1 MTGGSGLP
9 SGVSFVTWDPD
20 SCSWRTSPDLF
31 GQGFL
36 TSSPTL
42 PRWGSMRSGVCS
54 PRPPLA
60 PLTSGSGSGSW
71 PSPKAADGAVRQ
83 WATPAAREDQRSPE
97 AHLAMKARMPGGG
110 RTEATSLTV
119 QAKMWPTPTSHD
131 PKDLGGPPSQH
142 ERKSPGLATVASVHG
157 PQAVTT
163 PTDGESGS
171 PKVDLNPRFVEAL
184 MGLPPGWLTPSTSV
198 ETGSFQRWLHTHSLL
213 SPTGSAS
220 ICGGGEAA

>member
-1 MTGGSGLP
+1 MDSRSSGGSNP
-9 SGVSFVTWDPD
+9 SNVT
-20 SCSWRTSPDLF
+20 
-31 GQGFL
+31 L
-36 TSSPTL
+36 TD
-42 PRWGSMRSGVCS
+42 
-54 PRPPLA
+54 A
-60 PLTSGSGSGSW
+60 
-71 PSPKAADGAVRQ
+71 AVRQ

-119 QAKMWPTPTSHD
+119 QAKMWPTPKASEGHRGTDPERPGRTGGQSLKQATADWPTPTAHD

-157 PQAVTT
+157 PRAVTT

-184 MGLPPGWLTPSTSV
+184 MGLPQGWLTPSTSV
-198 ETGSFQRWLHTHSLL
+198 ETDSFQRWLHTHSLL

-220 ICGGGEAA
+220 TSGGGEAA